1 MAEFAVIPALDLKD
15 GVVVQA
21 KAGDRADYRPIAS
34 PFGAADDPVAIARR
48 LLAVTGSPSLYI
60 ADLDAIAGTGNHF
73 ELVRG
78 ISDALPGV
86 TVWIDAGFSDVA
98 DCAFWLPLGA
108 TLVIGSESLP
118 AVDNWREIHGAFG
131 ESVVLSL
138 DYGTD
143 GSRGPEP
150 LFSDPALW
158 SNRLIAMDLTR
169 VGADTGPDVGRLK
182 SIVDSADGRAV
193 FAAGGVRNA
202 GRPRRPGLARRARR
216 AHRHGASFGRGH
228 PKRDRRPLARAATV
242 TALTRPSVRN
252 PAFGATAE
260 SGPDRRLY
268 RVAPDLGVLPF
279 SQRRTGGGRRPSSR
293 SPRKPS
299 ARL

>member
-1 MAEFAVIPALDLKD
+1 MGDFAVIPALDLKD
-15 GVVVQA
+15 GAVVQA
-21 KAGDRADYRPIAS
+21 KAGDRADYRPIKS
-34 PFGAADDPVAIARR
+34 PFGAADDPVAIARG

-78 ISDALPGV
+78 IADALPGI

-108 TLVIGSESLP
+108 TLVIGSESLA
-118 AVDNWREIHGAFG
+118 AVDDWRDIQEAFG

-138 DYGTD
+138 DFGTD

-158 SNRLIAMDLTR
+158 PSRLIAMDLTR
-169 VGADTGPDVGRLK
+169 VGADTGPDVDRLK
-182 SIVDSADGRAV
+182 AILAVADGRAV

-202 GRPRRPGLARRARR
+202 RDLAAL
-216 AHRHGASFGRGH
+216 ASLEAQGA
-228 PKRDRRPLARAATV
+228 LIA
-242 TALTRPSVRN
+242 TALHSQAVTQKEIAALLR
-252 PAFGATAE
+252 E
-260 SGPDRRLY
+260 RR
-268 RVAPDLGVLPF
+268 
-279 SQRRTGGGRRPSSR
+279 S
-293 SPRKPS
+293 
-299 ARL
+299 

>member
-1 MAEFAVIPALDLKD
+1 MGDFAVIPALDLKD
-15 GVVVQA
+15 GAVVHA
-21 KAGDRADYRPIAS
+21 KAGNRADYRPIAS

-78 ISDALPGV
+78 LGYALPD
-86 TVWIDAGFSDVA
+86 TTLWIDAGFSDVA

-108 TLVIGSESLP
+108 TLVIGSESLA
-118 AVDNWREIHGAFG
+118 AVDDWREIRGAFG

-138 DYGTD
+138 DFGTD

-158 SNRLIAMDLTR
+158 PKRLIAMDLTR
-169 VGADTGPDVGRLK
+169 VGADTGPDVDRLK
-182 SIVDSADGRAV
+182 AIIAVADGRAV

-202 GRPRRPGLARRARR
+202 QDLAAI
-216 AHRHGASFGRGH
+216 ASLEAQGAL
-228 PKRDRRPLARAATV
+228 LA
-242 TALTRPSVRN
+242 TALHAAAITQNEIAALLR
-252 PAFGATAE
+252 E
-260 SGPDRRLY
+260 RR
-268 RVAPDLGVLPF
+268 
-279 SQRRTGGGRRPSSR
+279 S
-293 SPRKPS
+293 
-299 ARL
+299 